1 MFKVVHGRLGSDV
14 WANTRLRIIT
24 RQVKGK
30 NLKILDLGCG
40 SGYVG
45 SALAKG
51 NQVIF
56 LDSSEEEIRD
66 IKGLK
71 LIGDALHLPF
81 RDESFDLV
89 LCADVLEH
97 IKEDTKVLENIY
109 NVLKKGGKAIIAV
122 PAYSR
127 LYGHHDK
134 LIGHF
139 RRYNKGELQTKVKK
153 IGFKIKMSRYMC
165 SFLMVPF
172 LFNQIIFKSDKA
184 YKGKSSSES
193 RFVPLLDFICDVESK
208 IKMPFG
214 LGLMLVLEK

>member
-14 WANTRLRIIT
+14 WANTRLRIIA
-24 RQVKGK
+24 RYVRGK

-45 SALAKG
+45 ESLTKG
-51 NQVIF
+51 NKVIF
-56 LDSSEEEIRD
+56 LDSSEEEIKD

-71 LIGDALHLPF
+71 LVGDALNLPF
-81 RDESFDLV
+81 KNESFDLV

-97 IKEDTKVLENIY
+97 IKNDGMVLKNIY
-109 NVLKKGGKAIIAV
+109 NILKKGGKAIIAV
-122 PAYSR
+122 PAYSK

-139 RRYNKGELQTKVKK
+139 RRYDKKEFENKIKK
-153 IGFKIKMSRYMC
+153 IGFKVKSSRYMC
-165 SFLMVPF
+165 SFLMIPF

-184 YKGKSSSES
+184 YKGKSNAES
-193 RFVPLLDFICDVESK
+193 KFVPLLDFICDVESK
-208 IKMPFG
+208 VKMPFG
-214 LGLMLVLEK
+214 LGLLLVLEK